1 MSDQPAG
8 GRTPD
13 EPDDVVV
20 PDDLSSL
27 LDGPAGSSVP
37 DDASSLLDDTDG
49 PAAPD
54 DASVLLGSEADERS
68 A

>member
-1 MSDQPAG
+1 MTDQPT

-27 LDGPAGSSVP
+27 LDGTTEAAVP
-37 DDASSLLDDTDG
+37 DDAPDLV
-49 PAAPD
+49 AA
-54 DASVLLGSEADERS
+54 VLGLRRPRRPPTR
-68 A
+68 